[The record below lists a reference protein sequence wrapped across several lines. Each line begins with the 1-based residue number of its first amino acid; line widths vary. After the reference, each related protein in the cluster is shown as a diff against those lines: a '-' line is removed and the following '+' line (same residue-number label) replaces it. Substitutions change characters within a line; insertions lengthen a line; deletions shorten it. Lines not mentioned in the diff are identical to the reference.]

1 MASNFE
7 YLKDLKQF
15 NSLYKVCNKAEIFCK
30 YDPSISASA
39 CRWALEW
46 TVYMIYRNQGWKYS
60 ENTTL
65 NELLHDSRFSVFL
78 KNYRTIQNV
87 NYIRN
92 VGNRAV
98 HPLSDVVTISDSQYA
113 VMNVYYFIADVMKYY
128 GYISWYPKYDK
139 TLIPN
144 NVRIV
149 IDDPSEEEAERDLV
163 MAANC
168 AKPISS
174 SPSDVIVPHNPD
186 NLSEEEL
193 NRIYIDEMLREAG
206 WKISDTSHSV
216 SKGMACKDIKLK
228 GKPGENYYA
237 DYVLFDTDGQPL
249 AVIESKHSA
258 TDLDKGKSFADK
270 YATCLLK
277 MYGVMPVVYYTN
289 GYEVNVIDG
298 LRYPPR
304 TIYGFHSLQDL
315 RKLFQKRGH
324 RDIKD
329 MVVNENIINR
339 DYQIRAVKRV
349 CEHLNAKHRKAL
361 LVMATGTGKTRVSIA
376 LVEVLLRNN
385 WVKNVLF
392 LADRTTLVE
401 QAYVRFNT
409 HLPHETKCNL
419 CDSRQNRNIDARIL
433 FSTYQTMINLIDTE
447 EKTFS
452 VGRFDLIIIDEAH
465 RSVFGRYGVIFDYF
479 DSLLIGLTATPREGI
494 DRSTYKLLELEEGKP
509 TDYYEYEQAV
519 ADEHLVDFQAY
530 RYDSDILKNGIK
542 YNDCSEEEKK
552 QLDTIFENDSVEE
565 KNIDSNEIF
574 RYVCNTATID
584 KVLQELMEKGLRVNS
599 GEKIG
604 KTIIFAY
611 NHKHAVKI
619 AERFNVL
626 YPQLGTHY
634 CKVIDYH
641 APQRQHLLDE
651 FEDADREPRIA
662 VSVDML
668 DTGIDIPEIL
678 NLVFFKPVHSKIK
691 FDQMKG
697 RGTRLCKNLLGPG
710 EDKKLFYIFDFCNNF
725 DFFDEN
731 PKGVVSLRQRSL
743 TERVFILKVNLVMLL
758 QTYATTDY
766 AHQFHSELKKELCN
780 QIYND
785 LGFERISVR
794 KHSKDIEPFLEEKYW
809 NHIEESDLKVLKD
822 TIGPLL
828 ISSGDDQAMKM
839 DALFYECELSYLR
852 KGVKPS
858 FVSDKISKICN
869 YLKSEKS
876 NIPQV
881 MHQMSVIYLVL
892 DANYWSKATLEDME
906 HDRKALREL
915 MRFAMGYNES
925 AIIDIDVED
934 VIESPRVDKPK
945 ALIVTYRQKVL
956 DYVAEHKDDALLQK
970 IYNLEQ
976 LSVQDVYQLEHILWE
991 ELGTRQQYD
1000 DFIQMENKN
1009 CGSNV
1014 VALIRSLCGVNRKKA
1029 HQLFIKALDT
1039 DHLTSIQEDY
1049 LNSII
1054 DYVAM
1059 NGDIERR
1066 TLGQDPYR
1074 DLDWEQVFGN
1084 KRSVVGDFVEYLHR
1098 IVVGV

>member
-15 NSLYKVCNKAEIFCK
+15 NSLYKVCNKAEIFCN

-65 NELLHDSRFSVFL
+65 NELINDSRFSVFL

-87 NYIRN
+87 NYVRS

-98 HPLSDVVTISDSQYA
+98 HPLGDVVTSSDSHYA
-113 VMNVYYFIADVMKYY
+113 VMDVYYFIADVMKYY

-206 WKISDTSHSV
+206 WKISDKSGSV
-216 SKGMACKDIKLK
+216 SSGMACKDIKLK
-228 GKPGENYYA
+228 GRDGEYYA
-237 DYVLFDTDGQPL
+237 DYVLFDTDGKPL
-249 AVIESKHSA
+249 AVIESNQSA
-258 TDLDKGKSFADK
+258 TDLDKGKSLADK

-277 MYGVMPVVYYTN
+277 KYGVLPVVYYTN

-298 LRYPPR
+298 LGYPPR

-315 RKLFQKRGH
+315 SKLFQKRGH
-324 RDIKD
+324 REIKD
-329 MVVNENIINR
+329 MMANEIIVNR
-339 DYQIRAVKRV
+339 DYQKRAVKRV

-392 LADRTTLVE
+392 LADRTALVE

-419 CDSRQNRNIDARIL
+419 CDSRQNRDVDARIL
-433 FSTYQTMINLIDTE
+433 FSTYQTMVNLIDTE

-519 ADEHLVDFQAY
+519 ADGHLVDFQAY

-542 YNDCSEEEKK
+542 YNDRTEEEKK
-552 QLDTIFENDSVEE
+552 QLDTIFENESVEE
-565 KNIDSNEIF
+565 KDIDSNEIF

-599 GEKIG
+599 GERIG

-611 NHKHAVKI
+611 NHSHAVKI
-619 AERFNVL
+619 VERFNVL
-626 YPQLGTHY
+626 YPQLGAHY
-634 CKVIDYH
+634 CKVIDYQE
-641 APQRQHLLDE
+641 PQRQHLLDE
-651 FEDADREPRIA
+651 FEDAGREPQIA

-710 EDKKLFYIFDFCNNF
+710 KDKELFYIFDFCNNF

-743 TERVFILKVNLVMLL
+743 TERIFIQKVSLVMLL
-758 QTYATTDY
+758 QTNAISDY
-766 AHQFHSELKKELCN
+766 DHQFHSELKKELCN

-839 DALFYECELSYLR
+839 DVLFYECELSYLR

-858 FVSDKISKICN
+858 SVSDKISMICN
-869 YLKSEKS
+869 YLKFEKS

-881 MHQMSVIYLVL
+881 MHQMPAIEVVL
-892 DANYWSKATLEDME
+892 SSNYWSKATLEDME
-906 HDRKALREL
+906 RDRMVLREL
-915 MRFAMGYNES
+915 MRFAIGYNES
-925 AIIDIDVED
+925 AIIDINIID

-945 ALIVTYRQKVL
+945 ALVVSYKKRLHNYVT
-956 DYVAEHKDDALLQK
+956 EHKDGVLLQK

-976 LSVQDVYQLEHILWE
+976 LTKQDVQQMESILWE
-991 ELGTRQQYD
+991 ELGTRQQYEEY
-1000 DFIQMENKN
+1000 IKMEGKDND
-1009 CGSNV
+1009 CNV
-1014 VALIRSLCGVNRKKA
+1014 VALIRSLCGINRTKA
-1029 HQLFIKALDT
+1029 HQLFINNLGT
-1039 DHLTSIQEDY
+1039 DHLTSMQEEY
-1049 LNSII
+1049 LDSII
-1054 DYVAM
+1054 DYVII

-1066 TLGQDPYR
+1066 TLMQDPYR
-1074 DLDWEQVFGN
+1074 NFDWEQAFGN
-1084 KRSVVGDFVEYLHR
+1084 KRPIVSDFVEYLHR